1 MREYEMNLFQVRTTE
16 GYEWVAEFPDLKGCV
31 GGGITKEEAMKE
43 AEENKNIYLETLKD
57 LGKKIPQP
65 RTRKESKASGK
76 LSLRLS
82 KSLHKDLAEIS
93 NEEGISMNQ
102 YVIEAIS
109 EKIGKNKSTTA
120 FEDAIWNMT
129 EKIKFKIESGTY
141 SDSMVKIRGVNF
153 EKQFK
158 C

>member
-1 MREYEMNLFQVRTTE
+1 MREYAMNLFQVKTTE

-57 LGKKIPQP
+57 LGKELPQP
-65 RTRKESKASGK
+65 RIHKESKASGK
-76 LSLRLS
+76 ISLRLS

-93 NEEGISMNQ
+93 NEEGVSMNQ
-102 YVIEAIS
+102 YAIEAIS
-109 EKIGKNKSTTA
+109 EKIGKDKSTNA
-120 FEDAIWNMT
+120 FEEAILCMT
-129 EKIKFKIESGTY
+129 EKIKFNFEPKTY
-141 SDSMVKIRGVNF
+141 SDPMSKIRGVNF
-153 EKQFK
+153 ENQFK